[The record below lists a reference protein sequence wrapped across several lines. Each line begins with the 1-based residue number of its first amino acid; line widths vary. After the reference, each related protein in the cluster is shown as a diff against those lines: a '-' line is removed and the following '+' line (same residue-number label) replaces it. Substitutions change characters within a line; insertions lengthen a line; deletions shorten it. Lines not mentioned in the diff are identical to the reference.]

1 MLNVNKLTF
10 SYPFPSQKRATKS
23 ENTTKL
29 MQFDF
34 KLQQGERLAI
44 VGGSGEGKS
53 TLLNLLAGFLQPK
66 SGEIVMNNQDHTYSE
81 AFERPISI
89 LFQQHNLFNH
99 LTVAENITLGIKA
112 NLSINSQQQQLIQ
125 DIAEQ
130 VQIPDLLKRYPHQLS
145 GGQQQRVAIARCM
158 LRDKP
163 ILLLDEPFSALDP
176 QLRAEMVALI
186 DQIARNK
193 SLTLV
198 LVSHQIEEVKPIIDF
213 VTTIKDGINS
223 PLIR

>member
-10 SYPFPSQKRATKS
+10 SYPFSSQKRATKS

-89 LFQQHNLFNH
+89 LFQQYNLFNH
-99 LTVAENITLGIKA
+99 LTVAENITLGLKA
-112 NLSINSQQQQLIQ
+112 NLNINSQQQQLIQ

-130 VQIPDLLKRYPHQLS
+130 VQIPELLKRYPHQLS

-193 SLTLV
+193 ALTLI